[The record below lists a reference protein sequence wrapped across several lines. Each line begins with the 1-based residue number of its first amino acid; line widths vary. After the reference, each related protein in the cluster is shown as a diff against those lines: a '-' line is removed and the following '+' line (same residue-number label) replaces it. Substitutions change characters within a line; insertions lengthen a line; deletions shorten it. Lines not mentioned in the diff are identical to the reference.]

1 MVNPNPSSA
10 AASIL
15 TLLREYSF
23 DIDNY
28 QPEVLVSQW
37 LDQFGP
43 VWVGHAITEALYQ
56 GRYKIV
62 SVDYIL
68 QLWQRRGAP
77 LRHFNRE
84 FESIIL
90 GQTLLVNPES
100 SADPNPQLH
109 PDTPALS
116 GETETTCPPLA
127 LETLATWPAPDSARP
142 TSVPNFRPLGEL
154 APIRAAATA
163 VDTIPPFVP
172 RRQTSDLHQRLQ
184 SVVHT
189 DLSQ

>member
-56 GRYKIV
+56 GRY
-62 SVDYIL
+62 
-68 QLWQRRGAP
+68 
-77 LRHFNRE
+77 
-84 FESIIL
+84 
-90 GQTLLVNPES
+90 
-100 SADPNPQLH
+100 
-109 PDTPALS
+109 
-116 GETETTCPPLA
+116 
-127 LETLATWPAPDSARP
+127 
-142 TSVPNFRPLGEL
+142 
-154 APIRAAATA
+154 
-163 VDTIPPFVP
+163 
-172 RRQTSDLHQRLQ
+172 
-184 SVVHT
+184 
-189 DLSQ
+189 